1 MMVLCLQMLLVAFSV
16 LASSRVVSNQ
26 VALDIKGKQDY
37 GTEGVCSGPEGLG
50 IRYGHCYT
58 MKDTSQRQIQRL
70 DKTYQMDSTSN
81 GFKGLVFRICKSTS
95 DCTLNVH
102 EYVPQDGSWYQLD
115 QMGYRDEAASGWLG
129 HSGYRWFLTNINDRN
144 QQALNFNATAVVIFN
159 ECALCLRLATPSY
172 LTWMGTANFAAN
184 DVLTLSQNPVSCR
197 QFYYTETTCLKE
209 VGVSWKL

>member
-1 MMVLCLQMLLVAFSV
+1 MLLCLPMLLVAFSV

-26 VALDIKGKQDY
+26 VALDIKEKQNY
-37 GTEGVCSGPEGLG
+37 GTQGVCSGSEGLG

-58 MKDTSQRQIQRL
+58 MKDTSQRQIQRA

-81 GFKGLVFRICKSTS
+81 GFKGLVFRICKSPL

-115 QMGYRDEAASGWLG
+115 QMGYRDDTASGWLG
-129 HSGYRWFLTNINDRN
+129 RSGFTWTLTDITDKN
-144 QQALNFNATAVVIFN
+144 QMALNFNATAVVIFN
-159 ECALCLRLATPSY
+159 ECALCLRLATTSY
-172 LTWMGTANFAAN
+172 LTWMGTANYAGN
-184 DVLTLSQNPVSCR
+184 DVLTLSKNPVSCR
-197 QFYYTETTCLKE
+197 QFYYTETTCLNE